1 MYPTQFGFC
10 LPIFAWPGARMFRTP
25 GFKSLDPQ
33 RCMALGALAEELGYR
48 SVWAADHLMLGA
60 DEAILEGW
68 TTLAAIAGMTRR
80 VKLGIIHY
88 NNVFRH
94 PAFTAKMVAT
104 LDQISNGRMI
114 HFVDFGNNAREY
126 LAYGMHEDDSRER
139 RIEQM
144 REGLELTLQLWHAQ
158 EPVTFNGAHYRTAS
172 AVCTPPPLQQPHPPV
187 WLGEAWPGIMDITV
201 KYADGWNSVPV
212 PMDELAKRV
221 NDLNTACARIGRD
234 PNSIEKTLEIQILI
248 APTLDAL
255 RDKFRAIL
263 ANAPAGETPAAD
275 LQAFVSGATDTLP
288 ADIESTWLAGTPE
301 MIRAKLRK
309 YGALGFTHYMLW
321 FVDAPDDSGMR
332 LFAQTL
338 LPEFQSA

>member
-1 MYPTQFGFC
+1 MYPTQFGLC

-68 TTLAAIAGMTRR
+68 TTLAALAGMTRR

-144 REGLELTLQLWHAQ
+144 REGLELTLQLWRAK
-158 EPVTFNGAHYRTAS
+158 EPVTFNGTHYRTVN
-172 AVCTPPPLQQPHPPV
+172 AVCTPPPLQQPNPPV
-187 WLGEAWPGIMDITV
+187 WLGEAWPGIMDITATH
-201 KYADGWNSVPV
+201 ADGWNSVPV
-212 PMDELAKRV
+212 PMEELAKRL
-221 NDLNTACARIGRD
+221 NDLNAACARVGRD
-234 PNSIEKTLEIQILI
+234 PNTIEKTLEIQILI
-248 APTLDAL
+248 APSLVAL
-255 RDKFRAIL
+255 REKFRKIL
-263 ANAPAGETPAAD
+263 ANAPDGETPAAD
-275 LQAFVSGATDTLP
+275 LQAFVSGATDAVP
-288 ADIESTWLAGTPE
+288 ADIESTWLAGTPD
-301 MIRAKLRK
+301 MIRAKLGK
-309 YGALGFTHYMLW
+309 YRALGFTHFMLW
-321 FVDAPDDSGMR
+321 FVDAPDESGMR
-332 LFAQTL
+332 LFAQAL
-338 LPEFQSA
+338 MPEFQDK